1 MEYKFSKG
9 IMQIKKS
16 AADLMLAQMNS
27 PDLISLA
34 GGNPSADL
42 FLIDEIKKYS
52 NELLEQDPVGTLQY
66 SVTEGY
72 EPLRNQV
79 RRLFYDKPEYLFDM
93 DDEVIITSG
102 SQQVPDLVAKCFCDF
117 GDVILVEEPSYY
129 LTLDTF
135 RSNGA
140 KLVGVKLL
148 EDGID
153 ISDLEE
159 KIKKYNPKLF
169 YIIPNFNNPTGITTC
184 KEKRKKIYEICKTYK
199 VLILEDNPYGKIR
212 FTDDEIPTIKSLDDS
227 GIVILAESLSKII
240 SPGMRVSACMANKNI
255 IAKLILA
262 KRSSDVHT
270 AIWGQ
275 RICERILANID
286 MKNHIKRISD
296 HYKEKCDFMIE
307 EIHKNL
313 SKDVSYIKPQG
324 GMFLWLTLPKR
335 YSMNYI
341 VGKLL
346 EKKVAVV
353 PGNIFYV
360 DQDAECNSIRLNFST
375 PTFKDIKDGI
385 EVFGKIFKE
394 ID

>member
-1 MEYKFSKG
+1 MDYKFSKG

-34 GGNPSADL
+34 GGNPSSDL

-52 NELLEQDPVGTLQY
+52 NELLEQDPIGILQY
-66 SVTEGY
+66 SITEGY

-79 RRLFYDKPEYLFDM
+79 RIFLEDKQEYTFDVN
-93 DDEVIITSG
+93 DQVIITSG

-140 KLVGVKLL
+140 KLVGIKLL

-159 KIKKYNPKLF
+159 KIKVYKPKLF

-184 KEKRKKIYEICKTYK
+184 EEKRKKIYEICKKHK

-212 FTDDEIPTIKSLDDS
+212 FNNNEIKTIKSLDDS
-227 GIVILAESLSKII
+227 GVVILAESLSKII
-240 SPGMRVSACMANKNI
+240 SPGMRVSACIANKNI
-255 IAKLILA
+255 IEKLILA

-275 RICERILANID
+275 RICERILANVD
-286 MKNHIKRISD
+286 MKSHINKISN
-296 HYKEKCDFMIE
+296 HYKEKCNFMIE
-307 EIHKNL
+307 EIDKNL
-313 SKDVSYIKPQG
+313 PKDVSYIKPQG
-324 GMFLWLTLPKR
+324 GMFLWLTLPKK
-335 YSMNYI
+335 YTMKHI
-341 VGKLL
+341 VEKLL

-360 DQDAECNSIRLNFST
+360 DQKAECNSIRLNFST

-385 EVFGKIFKE
+385 EAFGKIFKE
-394 ID
+394 